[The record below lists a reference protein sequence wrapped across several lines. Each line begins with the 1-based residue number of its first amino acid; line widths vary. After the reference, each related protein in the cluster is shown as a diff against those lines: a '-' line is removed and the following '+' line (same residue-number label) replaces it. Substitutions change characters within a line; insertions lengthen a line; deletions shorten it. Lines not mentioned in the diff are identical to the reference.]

1 MNNFYK
7 DAKEFA
13 IANIEPYAKETDNN
27 REFPKVI
34 FEKIKNAGYLSL
46 LVPKEFGGKGLTL
59 VEHESVCRAFSEYS
73 SSVGLCYMMHNVG
86 LVTILDHGS
95 DKLKKE
101 ICEAV
106 VDNKKMLALA
116 YSESGTGTNFMNT
129 TEITVDYQKDFAIF
143 NGKKSM
149 VTSGNYAD
157 YYVTLVPYKT
167 AGETEQWLFPLGSNG
182 LIFAENTWNGL
193 GMRSNVSCEMH
204 MNNLKLNYHYRIG
217 AEGKG
222 NEQAQSPVP
231 FFINGLAAVYSGLS
245 QAILDEAVNHTTN
258 RKYPDGKS
266 LSDIET
272 VQLHLAE
279 IFKNT
284 KASILLSKNAAESF
298 VNGEVDAFLNIVS
311 ARAFSC
317 DKVIENAK
325 LGMRLGGGKT
335 YNCHGN
341 MERFLRD
348 SLAGQVM
355 APGLDFLNILTG
367 QLLTNK

>member
-27 REFPKVI
+27 GEFPKVI

-46 LVPKEFGGKGLTL
+46 LIPKEFGGKGLTL

-101 ICEAV
+101 ICEAII
-106 VDNKKMLALA
+106 DNKKMLALA

-167 AGETEQWLFPLGSNG
+167 TGETEQWLFPLGSNG

-193 GMRSNVSCEMH
+193 GMCSNVSCEML
-204 MNNLKLNYHYRIG
+204 MNNL
-217 AEGKG
+217 
-222 NEQAQSPVP
+222 V
-231 FFINGLAAVYSGLS
+231 
-245 QAILDEAVNHTTN
+245 
-258 RKYPDGKS
+258 
-266 LSDIET
+266 
-272 VQLHLAE
+272 
-279 IFKNT
+279 
-284 KASILLSKNAAESF
+284 
-298 VNGEVDAFLNIVS
+298 
-311 ARAFSC
+311 
-317 DKVIENAK
+317 
-325 LGMRLGGGKT
+325 
-335 YNCHGN
+335 
-341 MERFLRD
+341 
-348 SLAGQVM
+348 
-355 APGLDFLNILTG
+355 
-367 QLLTNK
+367 

>member
-1 MNNFYK
+1 MTNIYK

-13 IANIEPYAKETDNN
+13 ITSIKPYTKDADDKG
-27 REFPKVI
+27 EFPELI
-34 FEKIKNAGYLSL
+34 FEKIKDAGYLNL
-46 LVPKEFGGKGLTL
+46 LIPKEFGGKGLTL
-59 VEHESVCRAFSEYS
+59 VEHEAVCRAFSEYS
-73 SSVGLCYMMHNVG
+73 ASVGLCYMMHNVG
-86 LVTILDHGS
+86 LVTVLDHGS
-95 DKLKKE
+95 DTLKKE
-101 ICEAV
+101 ICNEV
-106 VDNKKMLALA
+106 VYNKKMLALA

-129 TEITVDYQKDFAIF
+129 TEITVDFQEKFALF

-157 YYVTLVPYKT
+157 YYVTLVPYKIV
-167 AGETEQWLFPLGSNG
+167 GETEQWLFPLHSNG
-182 LIFAENTWNGL
+182 LTFSTSTWNGL
-193 GMRSNVSCEMH
+193 GMRSNVSCEMCI
-204 MNNLKLNYHYRIG
+204 NNLKLDYHYRIG

-245 QAILDEAVNHTTN
+245 QAILDEAVTHTTN

-284 KASILLSKNAAESF
+284 KASVLLSRNAAESF
-298 VNGEVDAFLNIVS
+298 AKEEEDAFLNIVS

-317 DKVIENAK
+317 DKVIENAR
-325 LGMRLGGGKT
+325 LGMRVCGGKA
-335 YNCHGN
+335 YNRYGN

-367 QLLTNK
+367 QLISNK

>member
-1 MNNFYK
+1 M
-7 DAKEFA
+7 
-13 IANIEPYAKETDNN
+13 
-27 REFPKVI
+27 
-34 FEKIKNAGYLSL
+34 
-46 LVPKEFGGKGLTL
+46 
-59 VEHESVCRAFSEYS
+59 
-73 SSVGLCYMMHNVG
+73 
-86 LVTILDHGS
+86 
-95 DKLKKE
+95 
-101 ICEAV
+101 

-129 TEITVDYQKDFAIF
+129 TEITVDFQKDFAIF

-182 LIFAENTWNGL
+182 LIFSENTWNGL

-204 MNNLKLNYHYRIG
+204 MNNLKLDYHYRIG

-258 RKYPDGKS
+258 RKYPDGIS

-298 VNGEVDAFLNIVS
+298 VNGEEDAFLNIVS

-317 DKVIENAK
+317 DKVIENAR
-325 LGMRLGGGKT
+325 LGMRLGGGKS

-355 APGLDFLNILTG
+355 APGLDFLNILIG